1 MHWLIWLSLG
11 ILLAILEVF
20 TPGFF
25 VLGIG
30 VSMAI
35 TAIPAAL
42 MLPLWLQLLVFGVS
56 ILVFFLLVRPLV
68 MKIPFSEKKS
78 GIEAMINKEGLV
90 TEEIKPLE
98 GGRVRVGGEEWK
110 AQADERIG
118 ENTVIVV
125 ERVEGVTLTVRRK

>member
-110 AQADERIG
+110 AQADERIC